1 MEMFFWACGSGVL
14 ELQTKLWASAHSA
27 VIAEDRITR
36 DFAGCPV
43 LRLCF
48 ESGAWVQSL
57 VPRHV
62 GTKIPRAKGHRLDH
76 FKKKKKKRKKKILG
90 IPRRSSGQDLALSLP
105 RFNHWLGNKDPHKP
119 CGVAELKRK
128 KKTRNLFSI

>member
-36 DFAGCPV
+36 DFAGSPV

-76 FKKKKKKRKKKILG
+76 FKKKCSDNNKYIFNIPEKIK
-90 IPRRSSGQDLALSLP
+90 ALFQNQLY
-105 RFNHWLGNKDPHKP
+105 
-119 CGVAELKRK
+119 
-128 KKTRNLFSI
+128 

>member
-36 DFAGCPV
+36 DFAGSPV

-76 FKKKKKKRKKKILG
+76 FKKKKKREEE
-90 IPRRSSGQDLALSLP
+90 
-105 RFNHWLGNKDPHKP
+105 NLGNSPEVQWSRLGSFTAQVQSLVGEQRP
-119 CGVAELKRK
+119 
-128 KKTRNLFSI
+128 S

>member
-36 DFAGCPV
+36 DFAGSPV

-76 FKKKKKKRKKKILG
+76 FKKKKKK
-90 IPRRSSGQDLALSLP
+90 
-105 RFNHWLGNKDPHKP
+105 
-119 CGVAELKRK
+119 EE
-128 KKTRNLFSI
+128 